1 MKSVKKVFAISF
13 LILGFLVFT
22 LILVS
27 CNMDSE
33 GFVFEESEST
43 ATVIGYKGRNEH
55 ITIPSSYNG
64 KPVTAIG
71 DSAFDKNENKRVIK
85 SVVIPNTIKT
95 IGNYA
100 FFGCELTS
108 IIIPKNVTYLGH
120 GAFSFCEL
128 TTIDIPGSIEILR
141 NMTFID
147 CRSLTTVNIGEGVR
161 VIEEQAFQGCTSLES
176 ISLPDS
182 IERVE
187 GRLTFQD
194 TPWYAKLKENRK
206 GKLIY
211 IGKTLYHYNYC
222 NDWVINIK
230 DDTVFIHEGAFGSSW
245 VKEIR
250 IPISV
255 LMIGAGA
262 FNRVENLTDVYYEG
276 TKEEW
281 KNIEICGGNEPLLN
295 ATIHYNE

>member
-1 MKSVKKVFAISF
+1 MKSVKNVFAISF

-27 CNMDSE
+27 CNRDSE

-71 DSAFDKNENKRVIK
+71 DSAFDINENKRVIK
-85 SVVIPNTIKT
+85 SVMIP
-95 IGNYA
+95 
-100 FFGCELTS
+100 S
-108 IIIPKNVTYLGH
+108 
-120 GAFSFCEL
+120 
-128 TTIDIPGSIEILR
+128 
-141 NMTFID
+141 
-147 CRSLTTVNIGEGVR
+147 
-161 VIEEQAFQGCTSLES
+161 
-176 ISLPDS
+176 
-182 IERVE
+182 
-187 GRLTFQD
+187 
-194 TPWYAKLKENRK
+194 
-206 GKLIY
+206 
-211 IGKTLYHYNYC
+211 
-222 NDWVINIK
+222 VINIR
-230 DDTVFIHEGAFGSSW
+230 DDTVFIKDQAFAYNDW

-276 TKEEW
+276 TKKQW
-281 KNIEICGGNEPLLN
+281 NNIKICGGNEPLLN
-295 ATIHYNE
+295 ATINYNE

>member
-1 MKSVKKVFAISF
+1 MKSVKNIFVISF

-27 CNMDSE
+27 CNRDSE

-71 DSAFDKNENKRVIK
+71 NRAFDINENKRVIK

-95 IGNYA
+95 IGKYA
-100 FFGCELTS
+100 FLGCELTS
-108 IIIPKNVTYLGH
+108 IIIPKNVTYLGG

-141 NMTFID
+141 NMTFMY

-187 GRLTFQD
+187 GYLTFKD
-194 TPWYAKLKENRK
+194 TPWYAKLEENRK

-211 IGKTLYHYNYC
+211 IGKTLYCDNNC
-222 NDWVINIK
+222 LDSVINIR
-230 DDTVFIHEGAFGSSW
+230 DDTVYINKKALAYSW
-245 VKEIR
+245 VKEVR

-262 FNRVENLTDVYYEG
+262 FNCVKNLTDVYYEG

-281 KNIEICGGNEPLLN
+281 KNIEICGGNESLLN
-295 ATIHYNE
+295 ATIHYNK